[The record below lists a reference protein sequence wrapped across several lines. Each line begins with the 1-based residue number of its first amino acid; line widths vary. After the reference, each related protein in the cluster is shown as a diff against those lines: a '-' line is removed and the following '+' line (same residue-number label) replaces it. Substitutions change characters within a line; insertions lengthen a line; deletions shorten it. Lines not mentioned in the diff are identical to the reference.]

1 MEYHNPNHIDTD
13 FKAVTIAAELIE
25 QGKVSADQLVILP
38 VGPQQQAYA
47 KEIKEVTSYQSAY
60 RNRTITGIYIN
71 REGLY
76 DMLPE
81 GLFHEPPA
89 SSVLLNEEGMIK
101 DIAQRREE
109 EKQARQFFAPM
120 EAELYHLRTI
130 VEMYENRLDKKS
142 EYDDLI
148 NIFLK
153 EWKEFSCFTKEQ
165 MVVLL
170 QVLPMV
176 HEQRNNLP
184 FIAEV
189 FKMLFNAN
197 INVRYKYTDMEMPAE
212 LVERL
217 ETRIGQN
224 SLGVN
229 FIAGRAKE
237 QEEALYIEIGPLS
250 ATQMLRFLPGTR
262 TATAVDALLSYF
274 IPLQTT
280 IQIQYTLGPAYQRM
294 ALGQEEPN
302 GCLGY
307 TTFLG
312 A

>member
-1 MEYHNPNHIDTD
+1 MENHNPNHIDTD
-13 FKAVTIAAELIE
+13 FKAVAIAAELIE
-25 QGKVSADQLVILP
+25 QGKINADQLVILP
-38 VGPQQQAYA
+38 AGPQQQAYA
-47 KEIKEVTSYQSAY
+47 KEIKEITTYQSAY
-60 RNRTITGIYIN
+60 RNRTITSISIN

-89 SSVLLNEEGMIK
+89 SSVLITEEGMIK
-101 DIAQRREE
+101 DIVQRREE

-120 EAELYHLRTI
+120 EAELYYLRTV

-153 EWKEFSCFTKEQ
+153 EWKEFNCFTKEQ
-165 MVVLL
+165 MVIFL

-184 FIAEV
+184 FISEV
-189 FKMLFNAN
+189 FRMLFNADIQMN
-197 INVRYKYTDMEMPAE
+197 YRYTDMEMPAE
-212 LVERL
+212 LIKQI
-217 ETRIGQN
+217 ETRIGKN

-237 QEEALYIEIGPLS
+237 QEEALFIDIGPLS
-250 ATQMLRFLPGTR
+250 ATQMLNFLPGTR
-262 TATAVDALLSYF
+262 TATAVDAFLSYF

-280 IQIQYTLGPAYQRM
+280 IQIQYTLGAEYQRM
-294 ALGQEEPN
+294 ALGPDEPN